1 MPRQSRLY
9 NLERLYEIDNTNKE
23 FIREII
29 SAFLKSLPVHAGD
42 LVIAANEK
50 KWDKVSFL
58 AHKMKSNIDLLN
70 IKTIRED
77 IRIIEQNAKAK
88 IHHEQIIDKAKF
100 INITIQQCAKEL
112 QEDFAINLHFD
123 PERNCH

>member
-88 IHHEQIIDKAKF
+88 IHHEEIIDKAKF

>member
-50 KWDKVSFL
+50 KWDKISFL

-112 QEDFAINLHFD
+112 QEDFAINLHYD
-123 PERNCH
+123 PERNCL

>member
-1 MPRQSRLY
+1 MPRRSRLY

-29 SAFLKSLPVHAGD
+29 SAFLKSVPMNAGD
-42 LVIAANEK
+42 LVIAADEK
-50 KWDKVSFL
+50 KWEKVYFL
-58 AHKMKSNIDLLN
+58 AHKMKASIDLLN

-77 IRIIEQNAKAK
+77 IRIIERNAKAK
-88 IHHEQIIDKAKF
+88 IHQEQIIDKAKF
-100 INITIQQCAKEL
+100 VNVTIQQCAKEL

-123 PERNCH
+123 PEHNHY